1 MVDDNEMRRLEE
13 SAGLRLT
20 STEKEELR
28 EEIERVLLR
37 FHSLEKLDTEGP
49 VPCPRAAQPG
59 ETCRDD
65 TVSPSLSQKEAL
77 LRAPEAC
84 EGYFVV
90 PPLREHAAGQ
100 NW

>member
-37 FHSLEKLDTEGP
+37 FRSLEKLDTEGTLP
-49 VPCPRAAQPG
+49 LPRAAQPV

-77 LRAPEAC
+77 LQAPEAC

-90 PPLREHAAGQ
+90 PPLREHATG
-100 NW
+100 